1 MNETTTQTDF
11 TVANLIPGVKYTF
24 AVTTVAGDNK
34 TESKSV
40 GKSFFTK
47 PDIIRN
53 FTVFNVTTS
62 SVVLNWDEPVGNWS
76 FYRVEWNDGS
86 TSMKSMNETTT
97 QTDFTVANLIPG
109 VKYTFAVTTVAGD
122 NKTESMS
129 VGKSFFTKPD
139 IIRNFTV
146 FNITTSSV
154 VLNWAEPVGNWS
166 FYRVEWNDG
175 STSMKSMNG
184 TTTQTDFTVENLI
197 PGVKYTFAVTTVAG
211 DLTKG
216 KPSVTS
222 VYTKPDVVMAPVITS
237 SKDSLHLNWAKPSGQ
252 TAGYKVLW
260 NNVSLFTQ
268 AVSANITGLIPGT
281 HYTVKIIALAQDNIT
296 QGAPYTRALYTN
308 PDDVTNLF
316 VSNVT
321 TSSVWLNWNSSL
333 ERSFFRVE
341 WTSGNKTGQKNT
353 SETSVS
359 ISGLVAGFKYT
370 FKVTAVAGNNIT
382 EGNSGTTT
390 SFVKPERPA
399 NISVVG
405 RGTSYLYVE
414 WILPAGRVDVFTV
427 SLSNE
432 DLKPMTTN
440 QNISN
445 VKKEAN
451 FTDLQPGRLY
461 LLTVTSIAG
470 SFSSQ
475 TDGDQ
480 IATVPSPPGA
490 ILLLSKTS
498 TSLTV
503 QWALPVSMETA
514 PNITYNI
521 TYQSSS
527 NIQSVSSK
535 NNSYVLSG
543 LASGTLYNITVV
555 TVGPQGFTSTPVQN
569 SSFTLPNPVLSLRA
583 TLKNTSSVVLVWD
596 LPLSA
601 QSYYT
606 YRVQILNKPN
616 ASFTSVSNTTFLVH
630 DLEPGT
636 GYNFTVTT
644 VAGQDSEATPQLLFS
659 YTKPMAVTNL
669 TVVESNT
676 TIRLSW
682 YQQGDHKPSYS
693 YLVNING
700 TSVNRSLN
708 TTVEN
713 YLLTDLVPGSPYTIA
728 VVVVVKTV
736 MSDPTTTNSYT
747 YPGIVTGIVA
757 IGTTTNLSVT
767 WLRPTG
773 QVESYMVQLDHEGV
787 TENTT
792 LIQTNNYLFENLIPG
807 QLYTVTVFTQSGPHR
822 QVSAAVQNATFPNP
836 PGSVITVEPTTS
848 SINISWTRPDQMVA
862 ERYNFSVQINS
873 STKTSTKNWF
883 QFLKLKS
890 GTLYSISVTTVG
902 ALGYESSMLTKAIST
917 KPYPVSNLTAN
928 SVNITTV
935 FLTWDQTESQQGYIY
950 QVETVNSN
958 GSSFISHNVTAT
970 TIIIPELQSGSAY
983 TSTVTTTTQDSTMAT
998 PVKVSYFTRPFNIN
1012 NLTATTLNTTAV
1024 NLTWDKPL
1032 EYQSSYTYRI
1042 TILGCVSAPKN
1053 YTVTREGDVVVDL
1066 LPGTNCTFSV
1076 SVITRNATEGDA
1088 VLTYQYTSKTVLTYQ
1103 YTSKTVLTYQYT
1115 SKTVLSYQY
1124 TSKTVLSFP
1133 VFNPSTSVYL
1143 RSWAALGREPEVVQL
1158 NISNTGSNS
1167 SVRVSWSPPPGGV
1180 EQYVVVLS
1188 TDRGPPLRESLN
1200 SSSTFRNFYEL
1211 NPATEYNATV
1221 TTISGPFNA
1230 TSGPVTTATF
1240 PNPPG
1245 PISILTKTT
1254 SSLSLRWEEAPLMS
1268 NSSFK
1273 YIVTYT
1279 SPGNGEKS
1287 VTTANQTTN
1296 LTGLESGTPYTVSV
1310 VTLGPLIFRSKA
1322 VQMKVTTRP
1331 ERISGLNVTEID
1343 EKKVTLQWMRPTG
1356 DKPGYKYAVN
1366 WTLSTEPKETSD
1378 TTTVITGLVPG
1389 TNYTFM
1395 VTTQT
1400 ADGTEGAPVSI
1411 TRCTKA
1417 SPVFNLTCEGPNSPE
1432 AWLNMSWSPPA
1443 GNMIGLTVNI
1453 SKDNSQIN
1461 SFNPGVQCNQMCTY
1475 SVSNLSHYTEYK
1487 VAVQTLACGPP
1498 SEIRYCTKT
1507 TGITSPPIP
1516 ANASNL
1522 VHITKT
1528 QHDSFTVQVNPSLL
1542 DNRNGPITT
1551 WGVLVTSDT
1560 SNPVT
1565 NLSVYLNKTYKDS
1578 DKAYLATVQNI
1589 SRSSRSGG
1597 DYLTLD
1603 IGDGTSYQGYSNPAL
1618 KPLHTYRYAIVLFTL
1633 LEIQP
1638 RSDLVNVAT
1647 SFFTVTEWY
1656 HTDPLP
1662 QSPVVIGIA
1671 VGASLGVF
1679 AVLFIILIGFVV
1691 YWMRQRQK
1699 DNSDI
1704 QIHSLRAKV
1713 SVAVKVED
1721 YEAYYKKQK
1730 ADSNCGFAEEF
1741 EELKPVGT
1749 VQAKNSAL
1757 AVENKPKNRYN
1768 NVLPYDSSR
1777 VRLSTQGS
1785 GFDDYINANYIPGYN
1800 SRKEFIAAQGPLP
1813 VTVDQFWRMIW
1824 EKNVLTLVMLTRCNE
1839 QGRVKCEEYWPA
1851 DTKHFE
1857 NITVTTTSELPLEDW
1872 TIREF
1877 DVKNVKT
1884 AETRSVRH
1892 FHFTAWPD
1900 HGVPETTELLI
1911 NFRHLVREHM
1921 DQFSRHSP
1929 TIVHCS
1935 AGVGR
1940 TGTFIAIDRL
1950 LFQIERDSMVDV
1962 YGTIHDLRMHR
1973 PLMVQTEDQYV
1984 FLNQCA
1990 VDIIRSRTGTN
2001 VDLIYQN
2008 TAALTI
2014 YENVE
2019 PKKNPDK
2026 NGYHNA

>member
-1 MNETTTQTDF
+1 MIRLPCHEALRTFLVVCVIFKGQQAQPDCGKTCTFKEGTIIVTTTSISFPLSNCTIYMGNDTKSIFTPGTTYVLNVTCTEETCCGNFTTTPIKNLSASDITPSTVFLNWTEPAGNSSFYIVEWNNGIETTN
-11 TVANLIPGVKYTF
+11 AI
-24 AVTTVAGDNK
+24 TTK
-34 TESKSV
+34 RS
-40 GKSFFTK
+40 
-47 PDIIRN
+47 
-53 FTVFNVTTS
+53 FNVTNLT
-62 SVVLNWDEPVGNWS
+62 PGVG
-76 FYRVEWNDGS
+76 Y
-86 TSMKSMNETTT
+86 T
-97 QTDFTVANLIPG
+97 FTVIAFVVAEDNQTAG
-109 VKYTFAVTTVAGD
+109 QDTNVT
-122 NKTESMS
+122 
-129 VGKSFFTKPD
+129 
-139 IIRNFTV
+139 
-146 FNITTSSV
+146 
-154 VLNWAEPVGNWS
+154 
-166 FYRVEWNDG
+166 
-175 STSMKSMNG
+175 
-184 TTTQTDFTVENLI
+184 
-197 PGVKYTFAVTTVAG
+197 
-211 DLTKG
+211 
-216 KPSVTS
+216 

-237 SKDSLHLNWAKPSGQ
+237 SKYSLHLNWANPSGQ

-308 PDDVTNLF
+308 PDDVTNLL
-316 VSNVT
+316 VSNIT

-359 ISGLVAGFKYT
+359 ISGLVAGFQYT

-414 WILPAGRVDVFTV
+414 WILPAGRVDVFAV

-432 DLKPMTTN
+432 ALKPMTTN

-606 YRVQILNKPN
+606 YRVQILNKPK

-669 TVVESNT
+669 TVVESNIT

-682 YQQGDHKPSYS
+682 SQQGDHKPSYS

-708 TTVEN
+708 TTDEN

-757 IGTTTNLSVT
+757 IGTTTTLSVT

-773 QVESYMVQLDHEGV
+773 QVEFYTVQLDDEGV
-787 TENTT
+787 TKNTT
-792 LIQTNNYLFENLIPG
+792 LTQTNTSNYLFENLIPG

-822 QVSAAVQNATFPNP
+822 QESAAVQNATFPNP

-873 STKTSTKNWF
+873 STKNSTSNNWF

-917 KPYPVSNLTAN
+917 KPYPASNLTAN

-935 FLTWDQTESQQGYIY
+935 FLTWDQTERQQGYIY
-950 QVETVNSN
+950 QVETANSN
-958 GSSFISHNVTAT
+958 GSPFISHNVTAT
-970 TIIIPELQSGSAY
+970 TITIPELQSGSAY

-1032 EYQSSYTYRI
+1032 QYQSSYTYRI

-1053 YTVTREGDVVVDL
+1053 YTVTREGDVFVDL
-1066 LPGTNCTFSV
+1066 LPGNNCTFSV

-1088 VLTYQYTSKTVLTYQ
+1088 VLTYQYTK
-1103 YTSKTVLTYQYT
+1103 
-1115 SKTVLSYQY
+1115 
-1124 TSKTVLSFP
+1124 
-1133 VFNPSTSVYL
+1133 
-1143 RSWAALGREPEVVQL
+1143 PEVVQL

-1167 SVRVSWSPPPGGV
+1167 SVRVSWSPPPGRV

-1279 SPGNGEKS
+1279 SPGNGDKS

-1310 VTLGPLIFRSKA
+1310 VTLGPLILRSKA
-1322 VQMKVTTRP
+1322 VQMNVTTRP

-1343 EKKVTLQWMRPTG
+1343 EKKVTLQWMKPTG

-1389 TNYTFM
+1389 TKYTFS

-1487 VAVQTLACGPP
+1487 VAVETLACGPP
-1498 SEIRYCTKT
+1498 SEIRYCTET

-1578 DKAYLATVQNI
+1578 DKAYLATIQNI
-1589 SRSSRSGG
+1589 SGSSRSGG

-1603 IGDGTSYQGYSNPAL
+1603 IGDGTSCQGYSNPAL

-1638 RSDLVNVAT
+1638 RSNLVNVAT

-1656 HTDPLP
+1656 HTDNLP

-1691 YWMRQRQK
+1691 YWMRRRQK